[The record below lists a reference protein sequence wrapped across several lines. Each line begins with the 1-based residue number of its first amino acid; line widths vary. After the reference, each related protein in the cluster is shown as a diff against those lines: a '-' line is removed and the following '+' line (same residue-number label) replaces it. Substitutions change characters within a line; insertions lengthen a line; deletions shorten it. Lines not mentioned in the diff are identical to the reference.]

1 MNVIRPVAAVA
12 LILLAGCMAPDAT
25 PQLDADIRD
34 AKLRIEKARAEQQR
48 HGKGTVMHDLAGL
61 KIRIEEQTAAMLQ
74 QRRAAARWKTELTYT
89 VDGQE
94 YVPESL
100 ASIKSLE
107 HRLRAAKATRAET
120 LEQIATADEITRP
133 LIEMSAGTTAIL
145 IAQLEYRLAANR
157 YGFPAY
163 YVPFQPPAEGITP
176 PQMITVPEGG
186 IAVIQ

>member
-1 MNVIRPVAAVA
+1 MNVTRPAAAVA
-12 LILLAGCMAPDAT
+12 LILLAGCMAPEAT
-25 PQLDADIRD
+25 SQLDADIGQ
-34 AKLRIEKARAEQQR
+34 AKSRIEKARTEQQR
-48 HGKGTVMHDLAGL
+48 HAKGTVMHDLAGL
-61 KIRIEEQTAAMLQ
+61 TIRIEEQTAAMLE
-74 QRRAAARWKTELTYT
+74 QRRVAARWKTELSYT

-107 HRLRAAKATRAET
+107 HRLRAAKANRAEA

-145 IAQLEYRLAANR
+145 ISQLEYRLAASR

-163 YVPFQPPAEGITP
+163 YVPFQPPAEATAP
-176 PQMITVPEGG
+176 PQMITVPENGT
-186 IAVIQ
+186 AVLQ